1 MQRAAA
7 SICARPSPSWGH
19 AMACPQPLRVTRRGS
34 GSSPGT
40 AALTST
46 RPPYTARASGFVRA
60 PITRRVRVLCVPCL
74 CRSNNLQSYN
84 YMYMWRGALPV
95 EAMRYRLRYKLSRT
109 GRFSRGNSC
118 SAQSTRAAA
127 ACMATRAKH
136 DQQNASA
143 LAAGSRRLRR
153 EQPPVCVCDHRHV
166 DTLAG
171 DA

>member
-109 GRFSRGNSC
+109 GRPSRGSC
-118 SAQSTRAAA
+118 SAQRAAA